1 MPRSLAVWL
10 VVAAAAAGC
19 TRPTCPEGQL
29 RNQYGD
35 CLDPDPN
42 AKAPIPEGGES
53 LPPCER
59 LPVGDEVDLING
71 CIEGACVFDTFAD
84 INAKLGE
91 AGACDEYDL
100 GVAFCEWRGGAIQAN
115 FDDDNNDGIPDA
127 GDEAFGLYLY
137 EPYAGSSAGGLG
149 VGVSLRC
156 FLEDFIAINDIE
168 TNEVDGEIQIVEVFF
183 DNPSMFVHDDYVL
196 GEYDGLVS
204 WISLYGP

>member
-59 LPVGDEVDLING
+59 LPVGDEGDRINRS
-71 CIEGACVFDTFAD
+71 
-84 INAKLGE
+84 
-91 AGACDEYDL
+91 DEYDL
-100 GVAFCEWRGGAIQAN
+100 GVAFCEGRGGAIQAN

-168 TNEVDGEIQIVEVFF
+168 TNEVDGETQIVEVFF
-183 DNPSMFVHDDYVL
+183 DNPSMFIHDDYVL